1 MPKTI
6 TSPQLVDRETA
17 KQILLRAARLLGRFC
32 QLREMEITVK
42 DQLDD
47 LAETLMAKGTLEIGS
62 YFVAFYDAVGRDQ
75 YGGKKQLP
83 YFLTSAHQGRGRD
96 GYLNKEQ
103 KIRRINFNMH
113 DEEVIKD

>member
-1 MPKTI
+1 MPKKTVNQ
-6 TSPQLVDRETA
+6 QLVDKETA
-17 KQILLRAARLLGRFC
+17 AEILLRAARLLGRFC

-42 DQLDD
+42 EQMDD
-47 LAETLMAKGTLEIGS
+47 LVEKLINTGSIEIGS
-62 YFVAFYDAVGRDQ
+62 YFIGFYDVSGRGR

-83 YFLTSAHQGRGRD
+83 YFLTSAYQGRWGK

-113 DEEVIKD
+113 DEEVIKS